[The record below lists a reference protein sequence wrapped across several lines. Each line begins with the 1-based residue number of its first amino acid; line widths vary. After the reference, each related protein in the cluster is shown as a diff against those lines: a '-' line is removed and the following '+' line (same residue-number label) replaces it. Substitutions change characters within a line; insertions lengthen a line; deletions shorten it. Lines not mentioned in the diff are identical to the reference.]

1 MEIQGGVDYS
11 HDSLTFGVNMNSP
24 RLPDNW
30 WPNFGPTPS
39 ADKSGNNGICHDIL
53 GTDGLSFSPGVK
65 VYQCL

>member
-1 MEIQGGVDYS
+1 
-11 HDSLTFGVNMNSP
+11 MNSP

-39 ADKSGNNGICHDIL
+39 ADESGNNGICHDIL

-65 VYQCL
+65 VN